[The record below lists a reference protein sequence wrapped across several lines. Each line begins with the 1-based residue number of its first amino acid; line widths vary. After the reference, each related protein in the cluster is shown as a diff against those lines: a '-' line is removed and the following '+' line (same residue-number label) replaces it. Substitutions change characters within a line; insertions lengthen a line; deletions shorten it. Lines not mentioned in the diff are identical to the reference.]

1 MKDATHFI
9 EAYKSFGK
17 TGLIYGPIFEISDL
31 KRILNQTKEAFCLK
45 TIVVFFIKCK
55 NQTP

>member
-9 EAYKSFGK
+9 EAYKHFGE
-17 TGLIYGPIFEISDL
+17 TELTYGPLFKISCL
-31 KRILNQTKEAFCLK
+31 KRTLNRTKEASRLK
-45 TIVVFFIKCK
+45 TIVVFFIKYK

>member
-17 TGLIYGPIFEISDL
+17 TGLIYGPIFEISCL
-31 KRILNQTKEAFCLK
+31 KRTLNRTKEASRLK
-45 TIVVFFIKCK
+45 TIVVFFIKYK